1 MSDYTLSMRLFNAQ
15 QGYQALVTAFTHAKA
30 WLTSGQRLIVDIRP
44 ETRSDAQNRLLHALI
59 GDVSKQAQWMGKRR
73 TPAEWKVLFVSGH
86 AIATKHGADLVP
98 GLEGEFCNIRESTA
112 RMSKARVNSLIEY
125 IYAWGSAHDVVWQE
139 AEQWMVDA
147 DTGEILEA
155 A

>member
-1 MSDYTLSMRLFNAQ
+1 MSQYTLSMRLFNAQ
-15 QGYQALVTAFTHAKA
+15 QGHQALVTAFTHAKA
-30 WLTSGQRLIVDIRP
+30 WLTAGQRLIVDIRP

-59 GDVSKQAQWMGKRR
+59 GDVSKQAEWMGKRR

-86 AIATKHGADLVP
+86 AVATKRGVDLVP

-112 RMSKARVNSLIEY
+112 RMGKARVNSLIEY
-125 IYAWGSAHDVVWQE
+125 IHAWGAAHDVVWQE